1 LAIES
6 QLGKMRPHQSGKEVR
21 QEQLQEQQGCYMNS
35 IKVTEVKFTPGAS
48 PVLAFADLI
57 INNGLA
63 IHGVRLVEHKG
74 KTLVCMPTR
83 IQHSPCK
90 SCGHKNPVSNKFC
103 GACRTPFA
111 APQMER
117 HYLDVIHPI
126 NSTVRSSIEKEV
138 LSAYDQFCQES
149 GNGLK
154 VKVAA

>member
-1 LAIES
+1 MD
-6 QLGKMRPHQSGKEVR
+6 G
-21 QEQLQEQQGCYMNS
+21 
-35 IKVTEVKFTPGAS
+35 IKVTDAKFTPGAS

-57 INNGLA
+57 INQSIA

-90 SCGHKNPVSNKFC
+90 SCGHKNPVSNKYC
-103 GACRTPFA
+103 GACRSPFT

-126 NSTVRSSIEKEV
+126 NSSVRSHMEKEI
-138 LSAYDQFCQES
+138 LTAYQQYCEE
-149 GNGLK
+149 N
-154 VKVAA
+154 AA